1 MHSLMTVTLAFAA
14 FFHATLKS
22 SVPTRGAAIASPT
35 AVSLTFSEAVTT
47 NLTTIAI
54 VKPDSSVVE
63 TLVVKKGVPLA
74 TITAPVTHA
83 LAAGK
88 YMVRWKTA
96 SDDGH
101 VVRGMIPFSV
111 TAGK

>member
-1 MHSLMTVTLAFAA
+1 MTVTLAFAT

-22 SVPTRGAAIASPT
+22 SIPARGSAAPSPT
-35 AVSLTFSEAVTT
+35 MVSLTFSEAVTT
-47 NLTTIAI
+47 NLTTVAI

-63 TLVVKKGVPLA
+63 TLVVKHGVPAA

-83 LAAGK
+83 LAAGR

>member
-1 MHSLMTVTLAFAA
+1 MTVTLAFATL
-14 FFHATLKS
+14 FHAALKS
-22 SVPTRGAAIASPT
+22 SIPSRGAAIPSP
-35 AVSLTFSEAVTT
+35 AMVSLTFSEAVTT

-63 TLVVKKGVPLA
+63 TLVLKHGVPMA
-74 TITAPVTHA
+74 TITAPVTHV
-83 LAAGK
+83 LAAGR
-88 YMVRWKTA
+88 YMVRWNTA

-111 TAGK
+111 TAGT